1 MHNYCEIVSCGFVEV
16 VIGQE
21 IKIFSC
27 GVFEFVIG
35 QEKEIAKQLSS
46 VCVCMIFYDRE
57 SVRLKRISISF

>member
-1 MHNYCEIVSCGFVEV
+1 MSLFMHNYCEIVSCGFVEV

-46 VCVCMIFYDRE
+46 VCVYA
-57 SVRLKRISISF
+57 